1 MKDRHVVTD
10 AIVLT
15 VRDAAHADRV
25 VTLFSRQFGKVQAIA
40 YNSRLAKSRLG
51 GCLQPF
57 SVVCVSLSAEPNQA
71 AAIKQCEV
79 RQSFRELRED
89 LDRFTY
95 ASLLAELVSELW
107 PERES
112 DAEVY
117 DTLLAAYNTLVCRNP
132 RLTALACGW
141 QLLVL
146 AGFAPQYRYCLS
158 CGCEVAAGAGFQA
171 VHGGAVCYSCREEAV
186 PEFSPAMANL
196 LRTLL
201 QLDLKQPKKFT
212 VNGKVLSALEVL
224 FEDYVTCQLDRPL
237 RSFSFL
243 RQMMDCQTADKRQE
257 DGNNKKNLPGG

>member
-1 MKDRHVVTD
+1 MVIKATNNGNTNTSDNSD
-10 AIVLT
+10 FT
-15 VRDAAHADRV
+15 VQSIEFLGSN
-25 VTLFSRQFGKVQAIA
+25 TVQAIA
-40 YNSRLAKSRLG
+40 YGARLAKSRLS

-57 SVVCVSLSAEPNQA
+57 SAVCVSLTTELNQI

-95 ASLLAELVSELW
+95 ASLLAELVNELW

-112 DAEVY
+112 DAQVY
-117 DTLLAAYNTLVCRNP
+117 DTLLAAYHTLVCRNP

-158 CGCEVAAGAGFQA
+158 CGREVAGGAGFQA
-171 VHGGAVCYSCREEAV
+171 VHGGAVCCSCREEAV

-196 LRTLL
+196 LRTLQ
-201 QLDLKQPKKFT
+201 QLDLKQPQEFT

-237 RSFSFL
+237 KSYSFL
-243 RQMMDCQTADKRQE
+243 RQMAYCKTVDKRQE
-257 DGNNKKNLPGG
+257 AGDNNKNIPGG